1 MTAPQFRSDF
11 TVEVIDHMGD
21 DLSPLRAARVS
32 TKGADSR
39 TTEENDGLRR
49 YLLREGHHVPFEH
62 QVTTFYIEAPI
73 FVTRQLLK
81 HRISSISEE
90 SGRYRELDGVFYVPD
105 GSRPVKQIG
114 KTGAYEFVHD
124 PDLLEVVVQELRY
137 AADAAWDNYTYM
149 LSQGVAKE
157 VARMVLPV
165 NTYSSMYFTANTR
178 SLFNLF
184 TLRSSWGE
192 GHPQYE
198 IREVADLMFSRW
210 QELYPKTAEA
220 WLQLREA
227 S

>member
-11 TVEVIDHMGD
+11 TVEVMDHMGD

-49 YLLREGHHVPFEH
+49 YLMREGHHVPFEH
-62 QVTTFYIEAPI
+62 QVTTFYLEVPV
-73 FVTRQLLK
+73 FVSRQLVK

-114 KTGAYEFVHD
+114 KTGAYEFVYD
-124 PDLLEVVVQELRY
+124 DMALTVARSGLKG
-137 AADAAWDNYTYM
+137 AAAGAWDLYATM
-149 LSQGVAKE
+149 LGAGVAKE

-165 NTYSSMYFTANTR
+165 NIY
-178 SLFNLF
+178 
-184 TLRSSWGE
+184 
-192 GHPQYE
+192 
-198 IREVADLMFSRW
+198 
-210 QELYPKTAEA
+210 
-220 WLQLREA
+220 
-227 S
+227 

>member
-1 MTAPQFRSDF
+1 MSAAKYRSDF
-11 TVEVIDHMGD
+11 TVEVTDHMGD
-21 DLSPLRAARVS
+21 DLTPLRAARVS

-62 QVTTFYIEAPI
+62 QVMSFYIEAPI

-90 SGRYRELDGVFYVPD
+90 SGRYRELDGVFYVP
-105 GSRPVKQIG
+105 SPLRPVRQVG
-114 KTGAYEFVHD
+114 KTGAYEFVVDSH
-124 PDLLEVVVQELRY
+124 LTIEARSTVQTASEI
-137 AADAAWDNYTYM
+137 AWGHYLDM
-149 LSQGVAKE
+149 LGDGVAKE

-184 TLRSSWGE
+184 ALRSSRGE

-198 IREVADLMFSRW
+198 IREVADLMFSHW
-210 QELYPKTAEA
+210 KDYYPRTAAA
-220 WLQLREA
+220 WLELREDA
-227 S
+227 

>member
-90 SGRYRELDGVFYVPD
+90 SGRYRELDGVFYVP
-105 GSRPVKQIG
+105 SRLRPVRQVG
-114 KTGAYEFVHD
+114 KTGAYEFVTDSH
-124 PDLLEVVVQELRY
+124 LTIEVRATVHTASEIAWGHYLDML
-137 AADAAWDNYTYM
+137 ADGA
-149 LSQGVAKE
+149 AKE

-198 IREVADLMFSRW
+198 IREVADLMFSHW

>member
-11 TVEVIDHMGD
+11 TVEVMDHMGD

-49 YLLREGHHVPFEH
+49 YLMREGHHVPFEH
-62 QVTTFYIEAPI
+62 QVTTFYLEVPV
-73 FVTRQLLK
+73 FVSRQLVK

-114 KTGAYEFVHD
+114 KTGAYQFE
-124 PDLLEVVVQELRY
+124 PDGGLYHV
-137 AADAAWDNYTYM
+137 AAWNALESSKAAWNAYEHM
-149 LSQGVAKE
+149 LQSGVAKE

-165 NTYSSMYFTANTR
+165 NIYSSMYFTANTR

-198 IREVADLMFSRW
+198 IREVADLMFSCW

>member
-1 MTAPQFRSDF
+1 MTDPQFRSDF
-11 TVEVIDHMGD
+11 TVEVMDHMGD
-21 DLSPLRAARVS
+21 DLTPLRAARVS

-62 QVTTFYIEAPI
+62 QVVSFYIEAPI

-90 SGRYRELDGVFYVPD
+90 SGRYRELGGVFYVPD
-105 GSRPVKQIG
+105 EMRPVKQVG
-114 KTGAYEFVHD
+114 KTGAYEFAHD
-124 PDLLEVVVQELRY
+124 DMALTVARSGIKG
-137 AADAAWDNYTYM
+137 ASAGAWDLYSTM
-149 LSQGVAKE
+149 LGAGVAKE

-165 NTYSSMYFTANTR
+165 NTYSSMHFTANTR

-198 IREVADLMFSRW
+198 IREVADLMFSYW
-210 QELYPKTAEA
+210 QEFYPKTAEA

>member
-1 MTAPQFRSDF
+1 MTDPQFRSDF
-11 TVEVIDHMGD
+11 TVEVVDHMGD
-21 DLSPLRAARVS
+21 DLTPLRAARVS

-62 QVTTFYIEAPI
+62 QVVSFYLEVPI
-73 FVTRQLLK
+73 FVSRQLLK
-81 HRISSISEE
+81 HRISSISET

-105 GSRPVKQIG
+105 EMRPVKQIG
-114 KTGAYEFVHD
+114 KTGAYEFVYD
-124 PDLLEVVVQELRY
+124 DMALTVARSGTKG
-137 AADAAWDNYTYM
+137 ASAGAWDLYSTM
-149 LSQGVAKE
+149 LGAGVAKE

-198 IREVADLMFSRW
+198 IREAADLMFSHW